1 MNTRHAEPQL
11 NVVSYEKP
19 LQQHQNVRRHPSARG
34 LTCRFLSVEDV
45 ETGQGPSAVLPGGC
59 WCVHAAPQPHR
70 RPRSAVRIPSPRR
83 FLPPGGPGS
92 KSALASFQRGVKML
106 RMARAEGF
114 TGRRGARAAACRGPP
129 GPDGELTQ
137 RLKAGLAAEN
147 TCWCQEDGGRSA
159 LAPQVTTAGASQ
171 SIRAALSSSA
181 QTEVRRLFLSP
192 RLLLFSCHS

>member
-1 MNTRHAEPQL
+1 MSAAVR
-11 NVVSYEKP
+11 
-19 LQQHQNVRRHPSARG
+19 QQEA
-34 LTCRFLSVEDV
+34 LTCRFLRVEDV
-45 ETGQGPSAVLPGGC
+45 ETGRGPSAVLPGGC

-70 RPRSAVRIPSPRR
+70 RPCSAVRIPSPRR

-92 KSALASFQRGVKML
+92 KSALASFQRGVKSL
-106 RMARAEGF
+106 RSCRGWRGPRASPGGEEPEQRS
-114 TGRRGARAAACRGPP
+114 TGLRRGLP

-137 RLKAGLAAEN
+137 RLEAGLAAEN

-159 LAPQVTTAGASQ
+159 LAPQVTTAGVSQ
-171 SIRAALSSSA
+171 SIRAALSSSM